1 MSFDYDAIIIGSGM
15 GALTAAS
22 LLSQMRGQKV
32 LVLERHFKV
41 GGFTHTFSRHGYKF
55 DVGLHYVGEMQSGS
69 RSRQLF
75 DLVSGGGVDW
85 APLPDIY
92 DKFVY
97 PDLTI
102 SASSNRAV
110 YIDELER
117 RFPQERAAIRQYF
130 KDIDAV
136 CLAVQTKTAAGF
148 MPGFIAGPV
157 NLLNTTFKRLATI
170 STADYLNA
178 NFKDVKLKAVLVSQ
192 WGDYGLPPSLSSFAI
207 HSLIATHFLK
217 GAYYPT
223 GSADSIAQSIVP
235 IIKRAGGD
243 VLVNHKVNEIVVK
256 NGVACG
262 VTGVDAQGKP
272 FDFSARQII
281 SNAGIYP
288 TFQKLLP
295 AGYRVPV
302 LGYTDE
308 LDCSSIS
315 AYIGFKRSPQELGFQ
330 GENHWLHTS
339 YDHDAEYAAR
349 RNPIGKPGFAYL
361 SFASLK
367 DKMAEKHTAQ
377 IITIASAEPFRK
389 WQDTAW
395 KKRGSEYEQYK
406 DRLTDNLLT
415 IIEERY
421 SGFRDLID
429 YCELSTPLTVESF
442 TGHPSGRIYGQP
454 MTPQVVATRS
464 FKPDTHVKNLY
475 LAGADNMAPGIMGA
489 FMGGVF
495 CAARIMGAFGL
506 AEIMTSA
513 ARRKSDKGEESNKIS
528 ALQNARTIAKPTKD
542 AEALSEPQKIR

>member
-15 GALTAAS
+15 GGLATGS
-22 LLSQMRGQKV
+22 LLAQLKGLKV
-32 LVLERHFKV
+32 LVLEKHFKV

-55 DVGLHYVGEMQSGS
+55 DVGLHYVGEMQPGS

-75 DLVSGGGVDW
+75 DLVSAGGVDW

-97 PDLTI
+97 PDFTVC
-102 SASSNRAV
+102 ASSNRTV
-110 YIDELER
+110 YIDELVN
-117 RFPQERAAIRQYF
+117 RFPHEKSAIHKYF

-136 CLAVQTKTAAGF
+136 NLAIQTRTAASLL
-148 MPGFIAGPV
+148 PGVIAAPINAFNGAFN
-157 NLLNTTFKRLATI
+157 NLAIL

-178 NFKDVKLKAVLVSQ
+178 NFKDSKLKAVLVSQ

-207 HSLIATHFLK
+207 HALIATHFLN
-217 GAYYPT
+217 GAFYPT
-223 GSADSIAQSIVP
+223 GSAESIAQSIVP
-235 IIKRAGGD
+235 IIKQAGGD
-243 VLVNHKVNEIVVK
+243 VLVNHGVEEIIVK
-256 NGVACG
+256 NGTACG
-262 VTGVDAQGKP
+262 VTGKDQSGTP
-272 FDFSARQII
+272 FRFTARHII

-295 AGYRVPV
+295 ENYKLAVP
-302 LGYTDE
+302 GFTE
-308 LDCSSIS
+308 ALDASSIS
-315 AYIGFKRSPQELGFQ
+315 IYIGFKRSPRELGFQ

-349 RNPIGKPGFAYL
+349 NNPEGKPGFAYL

-367 DKMAEKHTAQ
+367 DSLAEKHTAQ
-377 IITIASAEPFRK
+377 VITIASAAPFK
-389 WQDTAW
+389 QWQNTAW

-406 DRLTDNLLT
+406 ERLTENLLAM
-415 IIEERY
+415 IESRY
-421 SGFRDLID
+421 TGFRDLVD

-442 TGHPSGRIYGQP
+442 TGHPGGRIYGQP
-454 MTPQVVATRS
+454 MTPQVVASRS

-475 LAGADNMAPGIMGA
+475 LTGTDILAPGVMGA

-506 AEIMTSA
+506 AEIMTA
-513 ARRKSDKGEESNKIS
+513 ASSSRSHSHKKSNQTGQTRAGAKGQKE
-528 ALQNARTIAKPTKD
+528 P
-542 AEALSEPQKIR
+542 LSVK

>member
-1 MSFDYDAIIIGSGM
+1 MSLDYDAIIIGSGM
-15 GALTAAS
+15 GGLATGS
-22 LLSQMRGQKV
+22 LLAQLKGFKV

-55 DVGLHYVGEMQSGS
+55 DVGLHYVGEMQPGS

-75 DLVSGGGVDW
+75 DLVSGDAVEW

-97 PDLTI
+97 PDFTVC
-102 SASSNRAV
+102 ASSNRAI
-110 YIDELER
+110 YLSELVN
-117 RFPQERAAIRQYF
+117 RFPHEKGAIHKYF

-136 CLAVQTKTAAGF
+136 NFAIQTRTAASLL
-148 MPGFIAGPV
+148 PGVIAAPV
-157 NLLNTTFKRLATI
+157 NAFNGAFNKLAII

-178 NFKDVKLKAVLVSQ
+178 NFKDNKLKAVLVSQ

-207 HSLIATHFLK
+207 HALIATHFLN
-217 GAYYPT
+217 GAFYPL
-223 GSADSIAQSIVP
+223 GSAESIAKAIVP
-235 IIKRAGGD
+235 IIKQAGGD
-243 VLVNHKVNEIVVK
+243 VLVNHGVEEIIVK
-256 NGVACG
+256 NGTACG
-262 VTGVDAQGKP
+262 VTGKYQSGTP
-272 FDFSARQII
+272 FRFTARHII

-295 AGYRVPV
+295 ENYKLTVP
-302 LGYTDE
+302 GFTED
-308 LDCSSIS
+308 LDASSIS
-315 AYIGFKRSPQELGFQ
+315 IYIGFKRSPEELGFR

-349 RNPIGKPGFAYL
+349 NNPEGKPGFAYL

-367 DKMAEKHTAQ
+367 DSLAEKHTAQ
-377 IITIASAEPFRK
+377 VITIASAAPFK
-389 WQDTAW
+389 QWQNTAW

-406 DRLTDNLLT
+406 ERLTENLLAM
-415 IIEERY
+415 IESRY
-421 SGFRDLID
+421 TGFRALVD

-442 TGHPSGRIYGQP
+442 TGHPGGRIYGQP
-454 MTPQVVATRS
+454 MTPQVVASRS

-475 LAGADNMAPGIMGA
+475 LTGTDILAPGVMGA

-506 AEIMTSA
+506 AEIMTA
-513 ARRKSDKGEESNKIS
+513 ASSSRARSHKTLSQVKPAVITDRK
-528 ALQNARTIAKPTKD
+528 
-542 AEALSEPQKIR
+542 EPQKVN